1 MNRTEF
7 LNIQSKYSFL
17 QDRLELYRK
26 ELLDFINDAF
36 AKHGGQFELNT
47 DCGIKWAERSK
58 NTDFDAINELP
69 YYLLIGVEDDNSH
82 EIHINKIKQIT
93 TDFGY
98 NTIEVD
104 GFDWSENDWVY
115 GLDAYYD
122 IESLTTISS
131 FINGVLE
138 QEYEL
143 YNE

>member
-47 DCGIKWAERSK
+47 DCGIEWVERSK
-58 NTDFDAINELP
+58 NADFDAINELP

-93 TDFGY
+93 TDYGY
-98 NTIEVD
+98 NAIEVD

-122 IESLTTISS
+122 IESLTTISA

-143 YNE
+143 YNL